1 MKKSMKCLISLIL
14 LCVLL
19 AGCSAGE
26 SSASVKQHEGTA
38 AEHTAGSVESAPTVE
53 ELEES
58 KIETAYGTLYYP
70 KQWEKYV
77 TTEQQENGDTIVV
90 SFVATLH
97 NTSYRLFEVTIGG
110 TEGAVAGEL
119 TDAGGTKRT
128 VYMQVDELEADHAL
142 TATEQNRLY
151 AMQEDL
157 NYLIDHLE

>member
-26 SSASVKQHEGTA
+26 TGSSGKQHEGTA

-70 KQWEKYV
+70 KQWEEYV

-110 TEGAVAGEL
+110 TEGAAAGEL
-119 TDAGGTKRT
+119 TDNGGTKRT
-128 VYMQVDELEADHAL
+128 VYMQVDELEGDSAL

>member
-1 MKKSMKCLISLIL
+1 MKNSMKCLVSSIL

-26 SSASVKQHEGTA
+26 SGSSDKQQEGIA
-38 AEHTAGSVESAPTVE
+38 VEHTAGSVESAPTVE

-58 KIETAYGTLYYP
+58 KIEAAYGTLYYP
-70 KQWEKYV
+70 KQWEEYV

-110 TEGAVAGEL
+110 TEGAAAGEL
-119 TDAGGTKRT
+119 TDNGGTKRT
-128 VYMQVDELEADHAL
+128 VYMQVYELEGDSEL
-142 TATEQNRLY
+142 TATERNRLY

>member
-1 MKKSMKCLISLIL
+1 MKTNMTCFISLIL

-19 AGCSAGE
+19 AGCSAVE
-26 SSASVKQHEGTA
+26 SGSSSKQQEGIA

-70 KQWEKYV
+70 KQWEEYV

-110 TEGAVAGEL
+110 TEGAAAGEL
-119 TDAGGTKRT
+119 TDAEGTKRT
-128 VYMQVDELEADHAL
+128 VYMQVYELEGDSEL

>member
-26 SSASVKQHEGTA
+26 SGSSSKQQEGTA
-38 AEHTAGSVESAPTVE
+38 VEHTAGSVESAPTVE

-70 KQWEKYV
+70 KQWEEYV

-110 TEGAVAGEL
+110 TEGAAAGEL
-119 TDAGGTKRT
+119 TDNGGTKRT
-128 VYMQVDELEADHAL
+128 VYMQVYELEGDSEL

>member
-1 MKKSMKCLISLIL
+1 MKKSMKCLVSSIL

-26 SSASVKQHEGTA
+26 SGSSSKQQEGIA
-38 AEHTAGSVESAPTVE
+38 VEHTAGSVESAPTVE

-58 KIETAYGTLYYP
+58 KIETVYGTLYYP
-70 KQWEKYV
+70 KQWEEYV

-97 NTSYRLFEVTIGG
+97 NINYRLFEVTIGG
-110 TEGAVAGEL
+110 TEGAAAGEL
-119 TDAGGTKRT
+119 TDAEGTKRT
-128 VYMQVDELEADHAL
+128 VYMQVYELEGDSGL

>member
-1 MKKSMKCLISLIL
+1 MKKSMKCLVGSIL

-26 SSASVKQHEGTA
+26 SGSSSKQQEGTA
-38 AEHTAGSVESAPTVE
+38 VEHTAGSVESAPTVE

-70 KQWEKYV
+70 KQWEEYV

-110 TEGAVAGEL
+110 TEGTAAGEL
-119 TDAGGTKRT
+119 TDAEGTKRT
-128 VYMQVDELEADHAL
+128 VYMQVDELEGDPAL

>member
-1 MKKSMKCLISLIL
+1 MQKSMKCLVSSIL

-26 SSASVKQHEGTA
+26 SGSSDKQQEGIA
-38 AEHTAGSVESAPTVE
+38 VEHTAGSVESAPTVE

-70 KQWEKYV
+70 KQWEEYV

-90 SFVATLH
+90 SFIATLH

-110 TEGAVAGEL
+110 TEGAAAGEL
-119 TDAGGTKRT
+119 TDNGGTKRT
-128 VYMQVDELEADHAL
+128 VYMQVYELEGDSEL

>member
-1 MKKSMKCLISLIL
+1 MKTNMTCFISLIL

-19 AGCSAGE
+19 AGCSAVE
-26 SSASVKQHEGTA
+26 SGSSSKQQEGIA

-53 ELEES
+53 EVEES

-70 KQWEKYV
+70 KQWEEYV

-110 TEGAVAGEL
+110 TEGAAAGEL
-119 TDAGGTKRT
+119 TDAEGTKRT
-128 VYMQVDELEADHAL
+128 VYMQVYELEGDSEL

>member
-1 MKKSMKCLISLIL
+1 MKNSMKCMVSSIL

-26 SSASVKQHEGTA
+26 SGSSDKQQEGIA
-38 AEHTAGSVESAPTVE
+38 VEHTAGSVESAPTVE

-70 KQWEKYV
+70 KQWEEYV

-110 TEGAVAGEL
+110 TEGAAAGEL
-119 TDAGGTKRT
+119 TDNGGTKRT
-128 VYMQVDELEADHAL
+128 VYMQVYELEGDSEL
-142 TATEQNRLY
+142 TATERNRLY

>member
-1 MKKSMKCLISLIL
+1 MKNSMKCLVSSIL

-26 SSASVKQHEGTA
+26 SGSSDKQQEGIA
-38 AEHTAGSVESAPTVE
+38 VEHTAGSVESAPTVE

-58 KIETAYGTLYYP
+58 KIETVYGTLYYP
-70 KQWEKYV
+70 KQWEEYM

-110 TEGAVAGEL
+110 TEGTAAGEL
-119 TDAGGTKRT
+119 TDAEGTKRT
-128 VYMQVDELEADHAL
+128 VYMQVYELEGDPEL

>member
-26 SSASVKQHEGTA
+26 TGSSGKQHEGTA
-38 AEHTAGSVESAPTVE
+38 AKHTAGSVESAPTVE

-70 KQWEKYV
+70 KQWEEYV

-110 TEGAVAGEL
+110 TEGAAAGEL
-119 TDAGGTKRT
+119 TDNGGTKRT
-128 VYMQVDELEADHAL
+128 VYMQVDELEGDPAL

>member
-26 SSASVKQHEGTA
+26 TGSSGKQHEGTA

-70 KQWEKYV
+70 KQWEEYV

-110 TEGAVAGEL
+110 TEGAAAGEL
-119 TDAGGTKRT
+119 TDNGGTKRT
-128 VYMQVDELEADHAL
+128 VYMQVDELEGDPAL

>member
-1 MKKSMKCLISLIL
+1 MKNSMKCLVSSIL

-26 SSASVKQHEGTA
+26 SGSSDKQQEGIA
-38 AEHTAGSVESAPTVE
+38 VEHTAGSVESAPTVE

-70 KQWEKYV
+70 KQWEEYV

-110 TEGAVAGEL
+110 TEGAAAGEL
-119 TDAGGTKRT
+119 TDNGGTKRT
-128 VYMQVDELEADHAL
+128 VYMQVYELEGDSEL
-142 TATEQNRLY
+142 TATERNRLY

>member
-1 MKKSMKCLISLIL
+1 M
-14 LCVLL
+14 
-19 AGCSAGE
+19 
-26 SSASVKQHEGTA
+26 
-38 AEHTAGSVESAPTVE
+38 
-53 ELEES
+53 
-58 KIETAYGTLYYP
+58 
-70 KQWEKYV
+70 

-110 TEGAVAGEL
+110 TEGAAAGEL
-119 TDAGGTKRT
+119 TDNGGTKRT
-128 VYMQVDELEADHAL
+128 VYMQVYELEGDSEL

>member
-1 MKKSMKCLISLIL
+1 MKKSMKCLVSLIL

-26 SSASVKQHEGTA
+26 TGSSGKQQEGTA
-38 AEHTAGSVESAPTVE
+38 IEHTAGSVESTPTVE

-58 KIETAYGTLYYP
+58 KIETVYGTLRYP
-70 KQWEKYV
+70 KQWEEYV

-90 SFVATLH
+90 LFVATLH

-110 TEGAVAGEL
+110 TEGVAAGEL

-128 VYMQVDELEADHAL
+128 VYMQVDELEVDPEL

-157 NYLIDHLE
+157 NFLIDHLE

>member
-1 MKKSMKCLISLIL
+1 MKKSMKCLVSSIL

-26 SSASVKQHEGTA
+26 SGASGKQHEGTA
-38 AEHTAGSVESAPTVE
+38 VEHTAGSVESAPTVE

-70 KQWEKYV
+70 KQWEEYV

-110 TEGAVAGEL
+110 TEGAAAGEL

-128 VYMQVDELEADHAL
+128 VYMQVDELEADPAL

>member
-1 MKKSMKCLISLIL
+1 MKKSMKCFISLIL

-26 SSASVKQHEGTA
+26 SGSSSKQQEGIA
-38 AEHTAGSVESAPTVE
+38 VEHTAGSVESAPTVE

-70 KQWEKYV
+70 KQWEEYV

-97 NTSYRLFEVTIGG
+97 NINYRLFEVTIGG
-110 TEGAVAGEL
+110 TEGAAAGEL
-119 TDAGGTKRT
+119 TDAKGTKRT
-128 VYMQVDELEADHAL
+128 VYMQVYELEEDPNL
-142 TATEQNRLY
+142 TDSEQNRLY

>member
-1 MKKSMKCLISLIL
+1 MKNSMKCLVSSIL

-26 SSASVKQHEGTA
+26 SGSSDKQQEGIA
-38 AEHTAGSVESAPTVE
+38 VEHTAGSVESAPTVE

-58 KIETAYGTLYYP
+58 KIETVYGTLYYP
-70 KQWEKYV
+70 KQWEEYM

-110 TEGAVAGEL
+110 TEGTAAGEL
-119 TDAGGTKRT
+119 TDAEGTKRT
-128 VYMQVDELEADHAL
+128 VYMQVYELEGDSEL